1 VLHEPECNILSFM
14 ETMRRRGVGLPVV
27 LIITLVMSALALW
40 GVTELRATREK
51 RMVEAAR
58 RDITRMMD
66 AVDEYQ
72 ALYSTLPRR
81 LGDLNKVGYREGGGM
96 VVCLFAYNGGEK
108 AGSDYLDMAIR
119 HRSADSGAWTEYPA
133 GQRMIKWMRIP
144 DCKSARRG
152 S

>member
-1 VLHEPECNILSFM
+1 MN
-14 ETMRRRGVGLPVV
+14 RRGVGLPVV
-27 LIITLVMSALALW
+27 LIVTLVMSALALW
-40 GVTELRATREK
+40 GATQLRGLRDK
-51 RMVEAAR
+51 RMVEAAE

-81 LGDLNKVGYREGGGM
+81 LSDLNKVGYREGGGM
-96 VVCLFAYNGGEK
+96 VVCMFAYNQGERP
-108 AGSDYLDMAIR
+108 GSEYLDLAIR
-119 HRSADSGAWTEYPA
+119 HRSAENGAWTEYPS

-144 DCKSARRG
+144 ECRSARRG